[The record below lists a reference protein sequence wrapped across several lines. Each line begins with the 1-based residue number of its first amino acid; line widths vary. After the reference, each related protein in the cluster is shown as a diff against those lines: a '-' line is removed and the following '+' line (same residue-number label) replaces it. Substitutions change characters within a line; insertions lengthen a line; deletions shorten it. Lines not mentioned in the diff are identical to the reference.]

1 MSQYVRKLVPG
12 ATRLYRFPALG
23 QSGEEAQSQQ
33 EQFEFG
39 YQQGLEQG
47 HDEGYQAGYQQGLTS
62 GLQEGES
69 TGLQQGQTRGFA
81 QGLSEGRA
89 AFEQAMVPF
98 AKLQEQWESLSRA
111 RMAEQKELIAQLVAQ
126 VAKRVIMAEFTLNPQ
141 QVMNQVEQALATLP
155 SESEELV
162 IYLNEGDR
170 QRLAEQGVTRCERW
184 PLQVDAA
191 LGVGDARIETRA
203 VVVEVSTSSRLATC
217 IEQLNSSLDVPQDA

>member
-203 VVVEVSTSSRLATC
+203 AVVEVSTSSRLATC

>member
-1 MSQYVRKLVPG
+1 MSHNVRKLMPG

-23 QSGEEAQSQQ
+23 QSGEEARSQQ

-162 IYLNEGDR
+162 IYLNE
-170 QRLAEQGVTRCERW
+170 
-184 PLQVDAA
+184 
-191 LGVGDARIETRA
+191 ETG
-203 VVVEVSTSSRLATC
+203 SDSPSRG
-217 IEQLNSSLDVPQDA
+217 

>member
-1 MSQYVRKLVPG
+1 MSHNVRKLMPG

-23 QSGEEAQSQQ
+23 QSGEEARSQQ

-89 AFEQAMVPF
+89 AFEQAMLPF

-170 QRLAEQGVTRCERW
+170 QRLAEQGVTRCEGW

-203 VVVEVSTSSRLATC
+203 AVVEISTSSRLATC
-217 IEQLNSSLDVPQDA
+217 IEQLNSSLEVPQDA

>member
-1 MSQYVRKLVPG
+1 MSHNVRKLMPG

-47 HDEGYQAGYQQGLTS
+47 HDEGYQAGYQQGLTC

-203 VVVEVSTSSRLATC
+203 AVVEVSTSSRLASC
-217 IEQLNSSLDVPQDA
+217 IEQLNSSLEVPQDA

>member
-1 MSQYVRKLVPG
+1 MSHNVRKLMPG

-23 QSGEEAQSQQ
+23 QSGEEARSQQ

-89 AFEQAMVPF
+89 AFEQAMLPF
-98 AKLQEQWESLSRA
+98 AKL
-111 RMAEQKELIAQLVAQ
+111 
-126 VAKRVIMAEFTLNPQ
+126 
-141 QVMNQVEQALATLP
+141 
-155 SESEELV
+155 
-162 IYLNEGDR
+162 
-170 QRLAEQGVTRCERW
+170 
-184 PLQVDAA
+184 
-191 LGVGDARIETRA
+191 
-203 VVVEVSTSSRLATC
+203 
-217 IEQLNSSLDVPQDA
+217 

>member
-155 SESEELV
+155 SESEALV

-203 VVVEVSTSSRLATC
+203 AVVEVSTSSRLATC